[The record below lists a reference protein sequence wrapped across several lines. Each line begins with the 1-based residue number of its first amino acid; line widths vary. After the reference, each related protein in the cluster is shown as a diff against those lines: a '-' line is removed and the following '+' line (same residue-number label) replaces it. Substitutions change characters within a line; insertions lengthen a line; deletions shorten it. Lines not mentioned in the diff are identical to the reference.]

1 MIRGEQ
7 VMQIGNAVPVNT
19 SRALA
24 LSALGAA

>member
-1 MIRGEQ
+1 MTRDQ
-7 VMQIGNAVPVNT
+7 VKQIGNAVPVNT